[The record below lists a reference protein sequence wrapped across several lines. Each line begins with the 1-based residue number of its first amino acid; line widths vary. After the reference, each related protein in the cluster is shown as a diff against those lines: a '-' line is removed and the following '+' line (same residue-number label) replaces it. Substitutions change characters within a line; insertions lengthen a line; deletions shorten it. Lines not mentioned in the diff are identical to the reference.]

1 LYDDRSKTERNEVVR
16 GQHNADALL
25 VHTVMTAMEA
35 AELGVLSGR
44 DRPLRLRIA

>member
-1 LYDDRSKTERNEVVR
+1 MR
-16 GQHNADALL
+16 GQNKAEALL

-35 AELGVLSGR
+35 AELGVLSSR